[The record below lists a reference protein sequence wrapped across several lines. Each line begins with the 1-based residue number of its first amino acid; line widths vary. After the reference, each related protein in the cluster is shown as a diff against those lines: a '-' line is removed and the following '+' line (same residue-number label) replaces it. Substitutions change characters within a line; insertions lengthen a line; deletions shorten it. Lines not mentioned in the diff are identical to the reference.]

1 MVAATPRQRTQAE
14 AADCADLAKAEMLIE
29 YATAIVEYC
38 ETLGPRGRQ
47 LVQLLDCAMR
57 TVRAVRM
64 ATCPPHCP
72 RCGPVA
78 LVARPG
84 RPGQFTN
91 VPGRDFSRCAGKS
104 PAEPGHVTEG
114 AGPRQDG
121 NGRHG
126 LPVHGGSEHVGAIAQ
141 NGRTD
146 RHYRSGN

>member
-78 LVARPG
+78 LVARIPRWCGPPALVARRG
-84 RPGQFTN
+84 RPGRFTN

-114 AGPRQDG
+114 AGPRQAG
-121 NGRHG
+121 KGETG
-126 LPVHGGSEHVGAIAQ
+126 E
-141 NGRTD
+141 TC
-146 RHYRSGN
+146 Y